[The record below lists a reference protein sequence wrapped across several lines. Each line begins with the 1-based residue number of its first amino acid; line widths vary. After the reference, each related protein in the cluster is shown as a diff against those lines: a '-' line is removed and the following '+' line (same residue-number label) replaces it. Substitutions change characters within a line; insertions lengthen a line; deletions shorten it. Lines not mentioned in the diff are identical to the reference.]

1 MARSLNWIPDTLYNY
16 SITSVVSN
24 YDSYIKDIKL
34 FHGDL
39 LFDVCLQLYKK
50 GDLVRLARECENL
63 EVFAKLLK
71 VTDKRNLLHNAFQA
85 LMDVGCPIAL
95 KLANGF
101 QKYLLQSFHLDE
113 LKTIQLGFS
122 LGSFLT
128 DAGWYPE
135 SEIVYLTCLELSRRN
150 TQTIGWSVIFEC
162 LKRLLKVRTLYC
174 KFKEAESTF
183 QEALQSIQL
192 AERLGLRINFAG
204 LYSEFSAFYF
214 MQCHSKEA
222 YKWSE
227 EAIKCLDSTLP
238 TREIINIL
246 CNASKACLMKKCFK
260 RGEFL
265 IKQALVK
272 ARKCCGRRTLVMA
285 DALMDYGYFLL
296 HIDSTHHSI
305 TVYQEVLNILTSILG
320 GQNLRVAAVHEDIA
334 YACYVNE
341 YKTGNF
347 KDAKEH
353 IEKACTIKES
363 LLSEDHFL
371 LPSAKRITALI
382 FEEIANDSHDYE
394 TQHRLFQRAE
404 ELHLSALRVTKNYLG
419 EMNVLAAK
427 HYGNLGRLYQSM
439 KKYGAAEEMLLKA
452 ITIKST
458 LLGGNDYEVAISVGH
473 LASLYNYDM
482 LLYKE
487 AETLHLQAIDIGITH
502 FGKSYS
508 GLEFEYRGLLR
519 IYAHLGD
526 GDSLSRMYSNLH
538 DWKTLRD
545 QLIEKES
552 KISPLDFKVS
562 IVSPEKIYS
571 LFISPT

>member
-1 MARSLNWIPDTLYNY
+1 MI
-16 SITSVVSN
+16 
-24 YDSYIKDIKL
+24 
-34 FHGDL
+34 DL
-39 LFDVCLQLYKK
+39 KICQ
-50 GDLVRLARECENL
+50 E
-63 EVFAKLLK
+63 
-71 VTDKRNLLHNAFQA
+71 LH
-85 LMDVGCPIAL
+85 L
-95 KLANGF
+95 KL
-101 QKYLLQSFHLDE
+101 D
-113 LKTIQLGFS
+113 
-122 LGSFLT
+122 
-128 DAGWYPE
+128 
-135 SEIVYLTCLELSRRN
+135 
-150 TQTIGWSVIFEC
+150 
-162 LKRLLKVRTLYC
+162 
-174 KFKEAESTF
+174 
-183 QEALQSIQL
+183 
-192 AERLGLRINFAG
+192 
-204 LYSEFSAFYF
+204 
-214 MQCHSKEA
+214 A

-347 KDAKEH
+347 KDAKAD
-353 IEKACTIKES
+353 ISCKLIFF
-363 LLSEDHFL
+363 DF
-371 LPSAKRITALI
+371 TALI